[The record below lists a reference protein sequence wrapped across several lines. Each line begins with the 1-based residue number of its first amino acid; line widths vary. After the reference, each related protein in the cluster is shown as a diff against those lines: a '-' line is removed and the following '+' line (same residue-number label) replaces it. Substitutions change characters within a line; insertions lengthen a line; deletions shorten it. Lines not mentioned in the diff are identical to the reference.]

1 MSETTAELMSFFE
14 TSELGTDCFAQYAN
28 LVFQSAKSHEAFAD
42 LLREYEQRVA
52 RGEGDALHAGV
63 GYLILGRFQQA
74 GQWLAKAD
82 DSRYRH
88 YWAAQAATAHHAFDE
103 AIAAYKKAA
112 AAGWDPFEID
122 MRCAELHL
130 RSGDA
135 TAATKL
141 VKVHERDGA
150 DRADWY
156 YVRGLLVEQAGDR
169 AAAIDLYEK
178 ALALDPDHVP
188 TMFRAAWL
196 YDLRGDDDKAIELY
210 KRLALQP
217 RAHVNALMNLAV
229 IYEDIGRYDDA
240 ITCLQRVLVAYPN
253 HTRARLFLKDVESS
267 RKMVI
272 DDAIEKRV
280 ESRNRLL
287 ATPISEFELSVR
299 ARNCLKKMNIQTL
312 GDLLKLTE
320 QELLAYKNFGE
331 TSLEEINQLLAK
343 RGLRLGQRPEDIDP
357 AALVPAPP
365 EPPRVTVP
373 PGTEALLSKPVFEL
387 ELSVRAR
394 RCLQRLNIE
403 TVGELIQRTEAELL
417 AARNFGVTS
426 LNEIKTRL
434 KELGL
439 SLAPK
444 S

>member
-14 TSELGTDCFAQYAN
+14 TSELGTDCFAQTAN
-28 LVFQSAKSHEAFAD
+28 LVFQSARNHERFAE
-42 LLREYEQRVA
+42 LLADRQQQAE
-52 RGEGDALHAGV
+52 RGAGDALHLGV

-74 GQWLAKAD
+74 SEWLEKAPE
-82 DSRYRH
+82 SKYRH

-112 AAGWDPFEID
+112 GAGWDPFEID

-130 RSGDA
+130 RKGDP
-135 TAATKL
+135 AAAAKL
-141 VKVHERDGA
+141 VKFHDRDGA

-156 YVRGLLVEQAGDR
+156 YVRGLLAEHEGDR
-169 AAAIDLYEK
+169 AQAIDLYEK
-178 ALALDPDHVP
+178 ALTLDPDHVP

-196 YDLRGDDDKAIELY
+196 YDLRGDDEQAIELY

-229 IYEDIGRYDDA
+229 IYEDIGRYDEA

-320 QELLAYKNFGE
+320 QELLA
-331 TSLEEINQLLAK
+331 
-343 RGLRLGQRPEDIDP
+343 
-357 AALVPAPP
+357 
-365 EPPRVTVP
+365 
-373 PGTEALLSKPVFEL
+373 
-387 ELSVRAR
+387 
-394 RCLQRLNIE
+394 
-403 TVGELIQRTEAELL
+403 
-417 AARNFGVTS
+417 
-426 LNEIKTRL
+426 
-434 KELGL
+434 
-439 SLAPK
+439 
-444 S
+444 